1 MIYLYPYADIYFLFC
16 LLLVSWTSKYVA
28 DVALGLFCLSVTLV
42 QMLNTQI
49 IISLILLTLF
59 RMGLFG
65 APHGWGEES
74 QKKSPLSKICHTYPT
89 KDETCCHS
97 YTLSKDLK
105 NI

>member
-1 MIYLYPYADIYFLFC
+1 MQKSIFYSVYFWFLGP
-16 LLLVSWTSKYVA
+16 VNKYS
-28 DVALGLFCLSVTLV
+28 DVALGLFCLSVTLF

-65 APHGWGEES
+65 APHGWGEER
-74 QKKSPLSKICHTYPT
+74 QKRSPLSKICHTYPT

-105 NI
+105 NT